1 MQKMKILGI
10 SASPRGSKST
20 TLKLVEKVLEG
31 AKDAGAE
38 VELVDVC
45 KLDIEYCNACQV
57 CFKTGKCAHKDD
69 FQGLYEKIMAA
80 DGMVWGSPNYFHSVT
95 AQMKTLIDRMADA
108 VHCQLFTGK
117 YCCSV
122 ATGGNNFDQVTTYL
136 DALLLN
142 YGAFV
147 SGSVGARMA
156 SGPTALPDSEK
167 KAFELGKTLAGDIK
181 TKRDYIEQREMQ
193 EENRKYFQNLVK
205 MNKDNW
211 EHEYEFWNRLNW
223 N

>member
-1 MQKMKILGI
+1 MKILGI

-31 AKDAGAE
+31 AKAAGAE
-38 VELVDVC
+38 VELVDLC

-57 CFKTGKCAHKDD
+57 CFKTGKCTHKDD
-69 FQGLYEKIMAA
+69 FPGLYEKIMAA

-108 VHCQLFTGK
+108 IHCQLFTGK

-136 DALLLN
+136 GGLLLN

-147 SGSVGARMA
+147 SGSAGAQMTK
-156 SGPTALPDSEK
+156 GPAALLDAEK
-167 KAFELGKTLAGDIK
+167 KAVELGKTLAGDIK

-211 EHEYEFWNRLNW
+211 EHEYEYWNQLNW